1 MLNHQPPI
9 IRQTLFYVD
18 KNRKYLFDVNQNIT
32 IHTLKKM
39 IIAAANLGKINIKI
53 FHDGIEYTNKDTS
66 TLEELFPNIQIVD
79 FTIQI
84 SYDNIEE
91 LDSLIKLK
99 LKNYCDLHYGKYPYF
114 YCYTCGKS
122 ICTNCL
128 NEGKHIDH
136 NIKEKYDYL
145 QNSKNLIEMLFYDL
159 KNILDNAKNIN
170 ENSVKELRNDVNIK
184 FSQLIDLLR
193 LIENKMITIIDSF
206 LDKEKVNLKTIQNN
220 VFLLKNHC
228 AEGLDKLKSE
238 IEIEDMMIDENIFL
252 TFDRKFGEIASEKKQ
267 FEDDV
272 KKFKEYSETLY
283 LIKNII
289 GKSYEEIYKF
299 LMNYLNGPTLI
310 EIQDKIKNQNID
322 VVDKKKIFDKLLSD
336 IKRDDNNI
344 HNSIKPTQQFNL
356 NDNNNDNNNN
366 DINNNDI
373 NYNDNNNINNMFQ
386 TSQNHLLNN
395 LESQSGYNNN
405 NINQNYHQH
414 KLIIKTVN
422 QNQGHNFKNDF
433 ENNNIPKNFSHNNSS
448 FKNNNDIS
456 FQTHNDNI
464 YLNSEG
470 SKNLKT
476 QSKYDTI
483 SNNYNTT
490 SKDNSNIK
498 NISSLNNTG
507 NKSYLEEEE
516 IGMNEKKDLEKQ
528 ANFQYETDKSLMK
541 VGQIIP
547 HSKYIILYNSNK
559 NIIRRRTIQFPFLS
573 DGFKEFLNDS
583 AWVNFKNKL
592 YIMGGDNEDG
602 TSSNIF
608 FIYDTINSNIIRG
621 PNSLK
626 SHLSHTLL
634 ANENFIYSIGGK
646 DNFCEVFDINLNKWN
661 YLGSLNHIQ
670 KYPILYIYK
679 NYLYSFFGLNE
690 SNEPTDIIQRLNL
703 NNPIGKWEDF
713 QYIRNG
719 INCKFYGAGII
730 KINEDVIYFMGG
742 KDEKGIRDNVI
753 QFNLNNKNISQTPF
767 ALQEKVY
774 FKESF
779 LLKIKNNVYGNFSM
793 ERHNPFLQILF
804 EDK

>member
-39 IIAAANLGKINIKI
+39 INAAANLGKINIRI
-53 FHDGIEYTNKDTS
+53 FQDGIEYTNKDTS
-66 TLEELFPNIQIVD
+66 TLEELFPNIQKVD
-79 FTIQI
+79 FNIQI

-114 YCYTCGKS
+114 YCYTCEKS
-122 ICTNCL
+122 ICSNCL
-128 NEGKHIDH
+128 NEGKHKEHD
-136 NIKEKYDYL
+136 IKEKYDYL
-145 QNSKNLIEMLFYDL
+145 QNSKNLIEMVFYDL
-159 KNILDNAKNIN
+159 KNILDKAKNIN
-170 ENSVKELRNDVNIK
+170 ENSVKELRNEVNIK
-184 FSQLIDLLR
+184 FSKLIELIKI
-193 LIENKMITIIDSF
+193 IENKMITIINSF
-206 LDKEKVNLKTIQNN
+206 LEKEKGNLKTIQNN

-283 LIKNII
+283 LIQNII
-289 GKSYEEIYKF
+289 GKSYEEIHKF
-299 LMNYLNGPTLI
+299 LMNFLNGPTLN
-310 EIQDKIKNQNID
+310 EIQDKIKSQNID

-344 HNSIKPTQQFNL
+344 HNSVKPTQQFNL
-356 NDNNNDNNNN
+356 NDDNNNN
-366 DINNNDI
+366 NENI
-373 NYNDNNNINNMFQ
+373 DNNNNNNNNFQ
-386 TSQNHLLNN
+386 ISENHLLNN
-395 LESQSGYNNN
+395 LE
-405 NINQNYHQH
+405 NQNEYD
-414 KLIIKTVN
+414 N
-422 QNQGHNFKNDF
+422 
-433 ENNNIPKNFSHNNSS
+433 NNNIPKTYHQPKFSIINENNQNESNNFTNNFENNNSS
-448 FKNNNDIS
+448 VKNNNNIP
-456 FQTHNDNI
+456 FQTYIDNT
-464 YLNSEG
+464 YLNSEEP
-470 SKNLKT
+470 KNLKT
-476 QSKYDTI
+476 QSKSETT
-483 SNNYNTT
+483 SNNYNTI
-490 SKDNSNIK
+490 SKDNSNMK
-498 NISSLNNTG
+498 NIVSVSNTG

-516 IGMNEKKDLEKQ
+516 IGVNEKKMLEKQ
-528 ANFQYETDKSLMK
+528 ALFQYQTDKSLMK
-541 VGQIIP
+541 IGQVIP
-547 HSKYIILYNSNK
+547 HSKYIIIYNSYK
-559 NIIRRRTIQFPFLS
+559 NIIRRRTIEFPIFS
-573 DGFKEFLNDS
+573 DRFTEFLNES

-634 ANENFIYSIGGK
+634 ANENYIYSIGGK
-646 DNFCEVFDINLNKWN
+646 DNCCEVFDINLNKWN
-661 YLGSLNHIQ
+661 YLPSLNHIQ
-670 KYPILYIYK
+670 QYPILYIYK
-679 NYLYSFFGLNE
+679 HYLYSFFGLDE
-690 SNEPTDIIQRLNL
+690 FNEPTDIVQRLNL
-703 NNPIGKWEDF
+703 NNSLGKWEDF

-730 KINEDVIYFMGG
+730 KINEDEIYFMGG
-742 KDEKGIRDNVI
+742 KDKIGIRDNVI
-753 QFNLNNKNISQTPF
+753 KFNFVNKNILQTPF
-767 ALQEKVY
+767 ALEEKVY

-779 LLKIKNNVYGNFSM
+779 LLKMKNNVYGNFSM
-793 ERHNPFLQILF
+793 ERHNPFLQISF
-804 EDK
+804 DVK